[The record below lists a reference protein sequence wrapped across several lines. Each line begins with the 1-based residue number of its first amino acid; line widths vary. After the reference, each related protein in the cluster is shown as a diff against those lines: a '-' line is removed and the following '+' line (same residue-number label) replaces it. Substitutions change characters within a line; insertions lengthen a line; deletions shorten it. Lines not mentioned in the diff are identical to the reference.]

1 MREEEQVISNWLH
14 TRIHGR
20 WPCNYR
26 YGAIIVII
34 LLSIVIRA
42 VYFVEFY
49 DSPAAVFHKWTAT
62 DMNFFHLWGK
72 RIADGDWLGKEAFHP
87 VAPWAEEIARL
98 YFQRNP
104 AKLAEIQLEL
114 KRKGVEGKET
124 ELLWEKWYGGDRF
137 HQEPLYPYLIGT
149 IYRCFGVNVKWIFIG
164 QLILGI
170 FTNLLVYLVT
180 RDCFGDTAGAV
191 AAMLVIFCAPLIFYE
206 FVLLRTTIIVFCS
219 VLLIYLS
226 QRAVE
231 KNKGIS
237 WFILGLASGIALL
250 TKTTFIIYVF
260 FIFLFL
266 MTKFLRNIKQ
276 TLLYSSLL
284 LCGIF
289 IIIAPLILRN
299 VIVGA
304 PMFGFSSVA
313 SVTFISSNVE
323 DAPVR
328 PGFFVNYDSLE
339 HIMAKTDGKLIPAI
353 METLKTHDSIGSFIS
368 ITKKK
373 LGLIFHWFE
382 IPNNV
387 NFYYFRSL
395 SLVLRMLPIQFL
407 VVAPLGLVGLI
418 YAKKTFKQSW
428 MLYASVLAGLLPM
441 LLFYQLSR
449 YRAPLLVA
457 LVPFAAF
464 SIVMILDHI
473 NTNKI
478 HVCFTLLFVVLLY
491 SIISRPHSQIPS
503 EFRARDFQVAFDL
516 YYKPKLVDAEKSQN
530 WNKAI
535 GVMEEIISNKPTSVS
550 KLEAWGRSESKEKL
564 GLAAEFGR
572 YYSDYSQ
579 YLMKAGRKQDA
590 LLQLN
595 RAKALLGLGKE
606 SDSKGRIRRKKS
618 SLDIS

>member
-1 MREEEQVISNWLH
+1 MRAEEQVISNWLNA
-14 TRIHGR
+14 RIHGR
-20 WPCNYR
+20 WPRDYR

-34 LLSIVIRA
+34 LLSIIIRA
-42 VYFVEFY
+42 AYFVELY
-49 DSPAAVFHKWTAT
+49 DSPAVVFHKWTAT

-72 RIADGDWLGKEAFHP
+72 RIAAGDWLGKEALHP
-87 VAPWAEEIARL
+87 EHPWHEEVARL

-104 AKLAEIQLEL
+104 AELADIQLES

-124 ELLWEKWYGGDRF
+124 ELLWDKWYGGNRF

-149 IYRCFGVNVKWIFIG
+149 SYRLLGVNVKWIFIG

-180 RDCFGDTAGAV
+180 RKCFGDTAGAV
-191 AAMLVIFCAPLIFYE
+191 AAILVIFCAPLIFYE

-231 KNKGIS
+231 KSKGIS
-237 WFILGLASGIALL
+237 WFILGLACGIALL
-250 TKTTFIIYVF
+250 TKTTFIIYTF
-260 FIFLFL
+260 FVFLFL
-266 MTKFLRNIKQ
+266 MTRFMRNIKQ
-276 TLLYSSLL
+276 TLLHSTLL
-284 LCGIF
+284 LGGIF
-289 IIIAPLILRN
+289 IIVAPLILRN

-323 DAPVR
+323 NALAR
-328 PGFFVNYDSLE
+328 PGFYVNYDSVE
-339 HIMAKTDGKLIPAI
+339 HIMAKTDGKLIPA
-353 METLKTHDSIGSFIS
+353 MMQTLKTHDSFGSFIS
-368 ITKKK
+368 LMKKK

-382 IPNNV
+382 APNNV
-387 NFYYFRSL
+387 NFYFFRSL
-395 SLVLRMLPIQFL
+395 SLVLGMLLVQFL
-407 VVAPLGLVGLI
+407 VVAPLALVGLI

-428 MLYASVLAGLLPM
+428 ILYASVLTGLLPM
-441 LLFYQLSR
+441 LLFYPLSR
-449 YRAPLLVA
+449 FRAPLLVA
-457 LVPFAAF
+457 LIPFAAF
-464 SIVMILDHI
+464 CIVTMLDQI

-478 HVCFTLLFVVLLY
+478 HVCFTLLFVVMLY

-503 EFRARDFQVAFDL
+503 EFRLKDFEVAFDL
-516 YYKPKLVDAEKSQN
+516 YYEPKLVEAEKSQN
-530 WNKAI
+530 WDKAI
-535 GVMEEIISNKPTSVS
+535 GVMEEIINNKPMSLS
-550 KLEAWGRSESKEKL
+550 RLAACGRSENKQEL

-572 YYSDYSQ
+572 YYFDYSQ

-595 RAKALLGLGKE
+595 HARALLGLGK
-606 SDSKGRIRRKKS
+606 RIG
-618 SLDIS
+618 

>member
-1 MREEEQVISNWLH
+1 MQ
-14 TRIHGR
+14 
-20 WPCNYR
+20 
-26 YGAIIVII
+26 
-34 LLSIVIRA
+34 
-42 VYFVEFY
+42 
-49 DSPAAVFHKWTAT
+49 
-62 DMNFFHLWGK
+62 
-72 RIADGDWLGKEAFHP
+72 
-87 VAPWAEEIARL
+87 
-98 YFQRNP
+98 
-104 AKLAEIQLEL
+104 
-114 KRKGVEGKET
+114 
-124 ELLWEKWYGGDRF
+124 
-137 HQEPLYPYLIGT
+137 
-149 IYRCFGVNVKWIFIG
+149 WIFIG

-170 FTNLLVYLVT
+170 ITNLLVYLVT

-231 KNKGIS
+231 KSKGIS
-237 WFILGLASGIALL
+237 WFILGLACGIALL
-250 TKTTFIIYVF
+250 TKTTFIIYTF
-260 FIFLFL
+260 FVFLFL
-266 MTKFLRNIKQ
+266 MTRFMRNIKQ
-276 TLLYSSLL
+276 TLLHSTLL
-284 LCGIF
+284 LGGIF
-289 IIIAPLILRN
+289 IIVAPFILRN

-323 DAPVR
+323 NALAR
-328 PGFFVNYDSLE
+328 PGFYVNYDSVE

-353 METLKTHDSIGSFIS
+353 METLKTHDSSGSFIS
-368 ITKKK
+368 LMKKK

-382 IPNNV
+382 APNNI
-387 NFYYFRSL
+387 NFYFFRSL
-395 SLVLRMLPIQFL
+395 SLVLGMLPVQFL
-407 VVAPLGLVGLI
+407 VVTPLALVGLI

-428 MLYASVLAGLLPM
+428 ILYASVLTGLLPM
-441 LLFYQLSR
+441 LLFYPLSR
-449 YRAPLLVA
+449 FRAPLLVA
-457 LVPFAAF
+457 LIPFAAF
-464 SIVMILDHI
+464 CIVTMLDQI

-530 WNKAI
+530 WDEAI
-535 GVMEEIISNKPTSVS
+535 GVMEKIISNKPMSMST
-550 KLEAWGRSESKEKL
+550 LEAWGRSESKEEL

-572 YYSDYSQ
+572 YYLDYSQ

-595 RAKALLGLGKE
+595 HAKRLLGLGK
-606 SDSKGRIRRKKS
+606 GMG
-618 SLDIS
+618 